1 MTPRAL
7 GLYVHIPFC
16 RQRCHFC
23 AFYLEL
29 ARAERIEAFCSA
41 LAKEI
46 DLYRDHGLIAG
57 RPLRSIYFGGGTP
70 TVIPVR
76 RLTALLDRM
85 RRTWATA
92 NSVEVTIEAHP
103 STVTRDDLRILVD
116 AGVTRLSLGAE
127 SMNEQDFIAIGR
139 PGTVADT
146 ETAVREAR
154 AAGFANI
161 NLDVMFGLPGQTI
174 ESWMQTLRSLVAL
187 VPDHI
192 SCYALTV
199 EPGTRFAHDIAR
211 EPALQPDDA
220 LQTAMA
226 EAAEAFLASAGYRRY
241 EISNYAKPGMECRHN
256 LLYWTDQDYLGLGPS
271 AQSYIDGVRFGAM
284 ADVTSYVDSLQNGRL
299 PIVDHID
306 LSAAERQRDALVF
319 GLRLVEGVPQET
331 VESAL
336 DTPASQRSLARLI
349 GAGLVEA
356 CGERVRLTKLGR
368 RYADTVAGELF

>member
-1 MTPRAL
+1 
-7 GLYVHIPFC
+7 
-16 RQRCHFC
+16 
-23 AFYLEL
+23 
-29 ARAERIEAFCSA
+29 
-41 LAKEI
+41 
-46 DLYRDHGLIAG
+46 
-57 RPLRSIYFGGGTP
+57 
-70 TVIPVR
+70 
-76 RLTALLDRM
+76 
-85 RRTWATA
+85 
-92 NSVEVTIEAHP
+92 
-103 STVTRDDLRILVD
+103 
-116 AGVTRLSLGAE
+116 
-127 SMNEQDFIAIGR
+127 
-139 PGTVADT
+139 VADT

-187 VPDHI
+187 APDHI

-226 EAAEAFLASAGYRRY
+226 EAAEALLASAGYRRY